1 MNKASQIKVLF
12 MGTPQ
17 FAQAS
22 LEAIINGGYQVPAV
36 ITVPDKPAGRGQKIQ
51 YSDVKKYAL
60 EKQIPIFQPENLRD
74 PDFLNEIK
82 NIKPDIAVVVAF
94 RKLPKELW
102 SLPAHGTFNLHAS
115 LLPQYRG
122 AAPINRA
129 VMNGESQS
137 GVTTFFIDDSI
148 DTGNVLF
155 KETVEISFDDDA
167 GTLHDKLMNVGSA
180 LVLKT
185 IDAIVSGDCRI
196 TEQRNL
202 LIEGEPLKP
211 APKIFKEDCRIN
223 WEKPAV
229 EVYNHIRGLSP
240 FPTAFCELSD
250 KTLKENILLKVFK
263 ASIEEGL
270 QGEKPGRIS
279 TDLKNYFKVSCS
291 DRWISLKEVQAP
303 GKKKMKIDEFLRG
316 FRL

>member
-1 MNKASQIKVLF
+1 MKVLF

-22 LEAIINGGYQVPAV
+22 LEAIINSGYQVPAV

-82 NIKPDIAVVVAF
+82 SIKPDIAVVVAF

-102 SLPAHGTFNLHAS
+102 SLPSHGTFNLHAS

-137 GVTTFFIDDSI
+137 GVTTFFIDDNI

-155 KETVEISFDDDA
+155 KETVAISYDDDA
-167 GTLHDKLMNVGSA
+167 GTLHDKLMNVGSG

-185 IDAIVSGDCRI
+185 IEAIITGDCRI
-196 TEQRNL
+196 TEQRSL
-202 LIEGEPLKP
+202 LKEGEQLKP

-223 WEKPAV
+223 WDKPAV

-263 ASIEEGL
+263 ASIEEDL
-270 QGEKPGRIS
+270 QGEKPGSIS

-291 DRWISLKEVQAP
+291 DRWICLKEVQAP

-316 FRL
+316 FRQ

>member
-1 MNKASQIKVLF
+1 MSKASQTKVLF

-22 LEAIINGGYQVPAV
+22 LEAIIKSGYQVPAV

-60 EKQIPIFQPENLRD
+60 ERQIPLFQPENLRD

-82 NIKPDIAVVVAF
+82 NINPDIAVVVAF

-129 VMNGESQS
+129 IMNGETQS

-148 DTGNVLF
+148 DTGSILF
-155 KETVEISFDDDA
+155 KETVEIGFDDDA
-167 GTLHDKLMNVGSA
+167 GILHDKLMAVGSG

-185 IDAIVSGDCRI
+185 IDAIISGKCKSI
-196 TEQRNL
+196 EQRSL
-202 LIEGEPLKP
+202 LKEGEALKP
-211 APKIFKEDCRIN
+211 APKIFKDDCRIN
-223 WEKPAV
+223 WERPAI
-229 EVYNHIRGLSP
+229 EVYNQIRGLSP
-240 FPTAFCELSD
+240 FPTAFCELSNE
-250 KTLKENILLKVFK
+250 TLKEDILLKVFK
-263 ASIEEGL
+263 ASIEDGL
-270 QGEKPGRIS
+270 QGENPGS
-279 TDLKNYFKVSCS
+279 FATDLKNYFKVASQ
-291 DRWISLKEVQAP
+291 DRWISFKEVQAP